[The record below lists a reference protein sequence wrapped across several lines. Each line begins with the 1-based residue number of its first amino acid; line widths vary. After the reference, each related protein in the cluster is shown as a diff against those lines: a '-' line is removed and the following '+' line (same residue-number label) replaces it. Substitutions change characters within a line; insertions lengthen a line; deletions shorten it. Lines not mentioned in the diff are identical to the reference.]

1 MFKNFHPCSI
11 SRNAAARTRFRKRPE
26 FGTSGSFLR
35 DAMRFILAQRLW
47 PYMLGRSGR
56 IDTRADKRRRAAY
69 ADTLLQSLV

>member
-35 DAMRFILAQRLW
+35 DANAIHFGATPMAVHARPQ
-47 PYMLGRSGR
+47 
-56 IDTRADKRRRAAY
+56 RAD
-69 ADTLLQSLV
+69 